1 LEEPARTTAIEA
13 VGRPGSIA
21 LRTQL
26 GLAVNGAAWVAS
38 LGEWLDTASD
48 SDDAIDA
55 VDAWADEIGNDQALS
70 DSVYQSTFQAALGGQ
85 LWVLEHE
92 AVDEPAPRVRA
103 NEAAFL
109 DMPFD
114 EAVAFFRSKGLMTE
128 AEFDALR
135 DRYREGG
142 FIARRLA
149 SERLQ
154 ELARA
159 SLARLLDQGMTL
171 REIRAVLGNA
181 ESVEAQAL
189 GITPA
194 APHYIE
200 TIIRTNVAT
209 AYGAGRW
216 EAMNSPAV
224 AKLRPFLQYRCA
236 GDSRVRPNHRALHG
250 LVFPQGSDVA
260 AYYAPPLGFR
270 CRCTMVTL
278 SARQVEARGLTV
290 TDSRIP
296 NVDPDPG
303 WEVAPAPLSSADL

>member
-1 LEEPARTTAIEA
+1 
-13 VGRPGSIA
+13 
-21 LRTQL
+21 
-26 GLAVNGAAWVAS
+26 
-38 LGEWLDTASD
+38 
-48 SDDAIDA
+48 
-55 VDAWADEIGNDQALS
+55 
-70 DSVYQSTFQAALGGQ
+70 
-85 LWVLEHE
+85 
-92 AVDEPAPRVRA
+92 
-103 NEAAFL
+103 
-109 DMPFD
+109 MPFD

-159 SLARLLDQGMTL
+159 SLARLLDQGMTP

-181 ESVEAQAL
+181 ESVESQAL

-224 AKLRPFLQYRCA
+224 VALRPFLQFRTA
-236 GDSRVRPNHRALHG
+236 GDSRVRPGPHGKPGGPNHRVLHG
-250 LVFPQGSDVA
+250 VVFRAGTEEA
-260 AYYAPPLGFR
+260 AYYAPPIGFN

-278 SARQVEARGLTV
+278 SARQVETRGLTV
-290 TDSRIP
+290 TEGRIP
-296 NVDPDPG
+296 GVNPDPG
-303 WEVAPAPLSSADL
+303 WEAAPAPLSSADL